1 MINQKFIEVQR
12 LIKNFMKTHPYIQY
26 YLETNNNNKLTYKQ
40 TAFDATDEQE
50 EQKLTL
56 LIYPDS
62 VNYPHDYF
70 EFNIRMISN
79 GKHTEHHINTVMNF
93 DNPMDN
99 VVENSSLGVYVA
111 KLKKHIQYVLQEP

>member
-1 MINQKFIEVQR
+1 MINQKFIEIQR
-12 LIKNFMKTHPYIQY
+12 FIKNFMKTHPYVQY

-40 TAFDATDEQE
+40 TAFSITDKQD
-50 EQKLTL
+50 EQKLTF

-70 EFNIRMISN
+70 EFNIKITSN
-79 GKHTEHHINTVMNF
+79 GEHTENHINTVMNF

-99 VVENSSLGVYVA
+99 VVEDSSLSIYVA
-111 KLKKHIQYVLQEP
+111 QLKKHIQYVLQEP

>member
-1 MINQKFIEVQR
+1 MINQKFIEIQR
-12 LIKNFMKTHPYIQY
+12 LIKNFMKTHPYVQY

-40 TAFDATDEQE
+40 TAFSVTDKQE
-50 EQKLTL
+50 EQKLTF

-70 EFNIRMISN
+70 EFNIKITSD
-79 GKHTEHHINTVMNF
+79 GKHTENHTNTFMNF

-99 VVENSSLGVYVA
+99 VVEDSSLSIYVA
-111 KLKKHIQYVLQEP
+111 QLKKHIQYVLQEP

>member
-1 MINQKFIEVQR
+1 MINQKFVEIQR
-12 LIKNFMKTHPYIQY
+12 LIKNFMKTHPYVQY

-40 TAFDATDEQE
+40 TAFNATDKQD
-50 EQKLTL
+50 EQKLTF

-70 EFNIRMISN
+70 EFNIKITSN
-79 GKHTEHHINTVMNF
+79 GEHTEHHINTFMNF

-99 VVENSSLGVYVA
+99 VVEDSSLSIYVTQ
-111 KLKKHIQYVLQEP
+111 LKKHIQYVLQKP